1 MALKIIFM
9 GTPEFAVPIL
19 DSINKSKH
27 NILSVYTQSPKK
39 RDRGLKL
46 RCSPNSLSIA
56 NDINGPVPVTPK
68 FTVAI
73 FSLFKFPA
81 MSSSL
86 KTQRPSAYESPNKI
100 EFIFFSYILL
110 EFLKPYLSLLY
121 KLYVKSS
128 AQEIDCLLIGPL
140 NGIKVLFFWHL

>member
-46 RCSPNSLSIA
+46 
-56 NDINGPVPVTPK
+56 
-68 FTVAI
+68 
-73 FSLFKFPA
+73 
-81 MSSSL
+81 
-86 KTQRPSAYESPNKI
+86 
-100 EFIFFSYILL
+100 
-110 EFLKPYLSLLY
+110 LSL
-121 KLYVKSS
+121 
-128 AQEIDCLLIGPL
+128 IHI
-140 NGIKVLFFWHL
+140 